1 MKVRIVISLVLGFV
15 LGSAGVA
22 WAQDFGEARDRFIRS
37 SAAAEAA
44 LEQAQREVAPEGRSA
59 IERALGEVRVA
70 RERTLEELRRAEGAT
85 GAGSEGRARAREA
98 VDRGTLVHLQV
109 LQDVFDKVPSQAKA
123 AIQHALEVS
132 RTGREAA
139 LGALGDGG
147 ARLGPP
153 AVIRSGPPSGVPP
166 GPPDSIGGPPSGIP
180 GGPSRGR
187 PGR

>member
-1 MKVRIVISLVLGFV
+1 MKARIVISLALGFV

-44 LEQAQREVAPEGRSA
+44 LERVHRGVAPEGRPA
-59 IERALGEVRVA
+59 IERALGEARMA
-70 RERTLEELRRAEGAT
+70 RERTLDELRRAEDLT

-98 VDRGTLVHLQV
+98 VDRGTLVHLRV
-109 LQDVFDKVPSQAKA
+109 LKEVFDKVPPQAKA

-139 LGALGDGG
+139 LGALGDRG
-147 ARLGPP
+147 ARPGPP
-153 AVIRSGPPSGVPP
+153 AGIRSGPPSGVSP
-166 GPPDSIGGPPSGIP
+166 GPPANIGGPPSGIP
-180 GGPSRGR
+180 GEPPRGR